1 MSRENPAEVFTAG
14 PSGTSSKNCYVAT
27 LVVIGAPK
35 LRQNVS
41 GAAAMTDVGVAWPG
55 CRKLE
60 RCSCMLQQ
68 SKVLP
73 MSVATSLKK
82 LAIVGPYELY
92 E

>member
-1 MSRENPAEVFTAG
+1 MP
-14 PSGTSSKNCYVAT
+14 
-27 LVVIGAPK
+27 
-35 LRQNVS
+35 
-41 GAAAMTDVGVAWPG
+41 
-55 CRKLE
+55 
-60 RCSCMLQQ
+60 QQ